1 MQTASPSSPRPRQP
15 KQILLIGLPG
25 CGKTGFTLTFPN
37 PAIIDADLNVDGAE
51 RRLRI
56 TNKDLEYKYAALAFD
71 EKGVVIPEDER
82 FVRMLRECESAKTD
96 PWVKTIIFDSLTMLH
111 QYLIWQIQA
120 ANKTDSMAIKEWGKH
135 RGSMLSL
142 LAKQRATGKTT
153 IMICHRQEKTR
164 KKKDNKGNDTL
175 EEEVL
180 GYLPSIN
187 PGLQEDIGGMFTDIY
202 HVTMKLKAGD
212 QYENWIETMPTTMM
226 PYLKNSIGLPPRLDV
241 TKGFSA
247 LQPYWKD

>member
-1 MQTASPSSPRPRQP
+1 MQTASPSQPRPRQP

-25 CGKTGFTLTFPN
+25 CGKTGFFLTFPN

-51 RRLRI
+51 RRLR
-56 TNKDLEYKYAALAFD
+56 TTFKDLTFKYTALAFD
-71 EKGVVIPEDER
+71 ESLKPVDEDKR
-82 FVRMLRECESAKTD
+82 FDRMLRQSDECKADEWTKS
-96 PWVKTIIFDSLTMLH
+96 IGYDSLTMIH
-111 QYLIWQIQA
+111 QVLIWQIQA
-120 ANKTDSMAIKEWGKH
+120 TQKRDKMEIQDWGTH
-135 RGSMLSL
+135 RGKMMSL

-153 IMICHRQEKTR
+153 VMTAHRQDKIR
-164 KKKDNKGNDTL
+164 KKVGTL
-175 EEEVL
+175 EDELL

-187 PGLQEDIGGMFTDIY
+187 PGLQEDIGGMFTDIW
-202 HVTMKLKAGD
+202 HMTMIIKAGD
-212 QYENWIETMPTTMM
+212 QYENWIETMPTKFM